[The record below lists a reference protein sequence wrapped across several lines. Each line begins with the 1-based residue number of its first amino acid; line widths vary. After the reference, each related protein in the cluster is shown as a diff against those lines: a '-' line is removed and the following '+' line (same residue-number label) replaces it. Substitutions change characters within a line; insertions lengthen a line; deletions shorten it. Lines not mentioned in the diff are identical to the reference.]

1 MLLRCTSLEALRV
14 KTLARTGMTTGSAAF
29 TTTHGV
35 INRVHNNTAV
45 AGTTAE
51 PTAATGLAAA
61 LQGVLAVA
69 NGTDGSFALGENFAG
84 FTGR

>member
-35 INRVHNNTAV
+35 IDRVHYYTAV
-45 AGTTAE
+45 AVVI
-51 PTAATGLAAA
+51 P
-61 LQGVLAVA
+61 VLARV
-69 NGTDGSFALGENFAG
+69 
-84 FTGR
+84 FTLRASRLVHRRSILRSTLSKEERSNLI

>member
-1 MLLRCTSLEALRV
+1 MFLRGTSLETLSV

-35 INRVHNNTAV
+35 IDRVHDYAAV

-51 PTAATGLAAA
+51 PT
-61 LQGVLAVA
+61 
-69 NGTDGSFALGENFAG
+69 
-84 FTGR
+84 